1 MPRRSCANGACRS
14 VPLHE
19 ADGRQQPLPTACDT
33 AAGHDARHVREDRL
47 QAADDEAVLARARE
61 QQRTLVSAD
70 TDFGTLL
77 ARTGQTA
84 PSVILLRRSDG
95 RRPEQQAALLLA
107 NLAQVTDDLDSG
119 AVVVITDTD
128 LRVRQLPIPP
138 GPLPRDPASSSRQ
151 GRRPVP

>member
-1 MPRRSCANGACRS
+1 MRLLVDDNLSPRLATL
-14 VPLHE
+14 LH
-19 ADGRQQPLPTACDT
+19 
-33 AAGHDARHVREDRL
+33 AAGHDTRHVREDGL
-47 QAADDEAVLARARE
+47 QAADDEAVLACARE

-70 TDFGTLL
+70 TDFGMLL

-107 NLAQVTDDLDSG
+107 NLAQVMDDLDSG

-151 GRRPVP
+151 GRRPDP